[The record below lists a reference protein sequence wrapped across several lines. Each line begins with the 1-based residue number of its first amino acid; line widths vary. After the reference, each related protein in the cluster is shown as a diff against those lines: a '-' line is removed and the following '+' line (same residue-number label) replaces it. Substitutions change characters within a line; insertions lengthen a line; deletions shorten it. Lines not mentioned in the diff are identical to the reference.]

1 MAHRL
6 LQRRLAQASARIRE
20 LREELRIAEDQLSH
34 LQDETEE
41 KSLRALV
48 AETPAAEFEHR
59 EAKKHSDAMSAHR
72 DALLREIAAAEARIN
87 DLLDRMSER
96 TS

>member
-6 LQRRLAQASARIRE
+6 LQRRLAQASARVKE
-20 LREELRIAEDQLSH
+20 LREELRVTDDQLSH
-34 LQDETEE
+34 LMEETEE

-59 EAKKHSDAMSAHR
+59 EAKKHSDAMLLHR
-72 DALLREIAAAEARIN
+72 DRLQREIAATEARIN
-87 DLLDRMSER
+87 DLLDRMTEK
-96 TS
+96 TL